1 MTFAGS
7 FDHLLFQTDAQ
18 IIAFGSV
25 ILEKIEQM
33 AQSTS
38 DIQNRCV
45 LQVADLPQHDVT
57 ALMSSGFGPAYG
69 RPPITVLREQRFVEV
84 ANFPLIFFCLHF
96 RD

>member
-1 MTFAGS
+1 MTFTGS
-7 FDHLLFQTDAQ
+7 FDHLLLQIDAQ
-18 IIAFGSV
+18 IITFESVAF
-25 ILEKIEQM
+25 EKIEQM

-57 ALMSSGFGPAYG
+57 ASMSSGFGPADG
-69 RPPITVLREQRFVEV
+69 RPPITVLLEQQFVEV

>member
-1 MTFAGS
+1 MTFTGS
-7 FDHLLFQTDAQ
+7 FDHLLLQIDAQ
-18 IIAFGSV
+18 IITFESVAF
-25 ILEKIEQM
+25 EKIEQM

-57 ALMSSGFGPAYG
+57 ALMSSGFGPAHG

>member
-7 FDHLLFQTDAQ
+7 FEQLLLQIVAQ
-18 IIAFGSV
+18 IIAFESV
-25 ILEKIEQM
+25 FLEKIEQM

-57 ALMSSGFGPAYG
+57 ALMSSGSGPADG
-69 RPPITVLREQRFVEV
+69 RPPIAVLLEQQFVEV